1 MLKKY
6 SFLFVL
12 LITLQVSSAWSDFN
26 NTISNA
32 LPVQRKKGIKFPV
45 KKHHPLDD
53 YPYNPHVSLETWDS
67 LKPYFL
73 PYNSPLRINLDR
85 IFQSERVI
93 LDRESVAAAG
103 FKILRTQGTGSV
115 CVAKHPLLEGC
126 LVKIYPDNQV
136 ICEWEN
142 FFRRVT
148 GAQSI
153 NQSINRHGF
162 QKHFKVPKKWIYPLP
177 MEPSPPDGDQYFRK
191 NFILIVEDMNI
202 LSMKE
207 NAVAFKTQITP
218 KILDEFYTIITEEGL
233 FDSVFRGNIPFNKEG
248 QMNFIDTE
256 HHHGWPIKYHFLLRY
271 LSPEMASYWQSITT
285 TPG

>member
-1 MLKKY
+1 MFKKY
-6 SFLFVL
+6 SLLVGL
-12 LITLQVSSAWSDFN
+12 LITLQIPSAWSDFDA
-26 NTISNA
+26 TISNA
-32 LPVQRKKGIKFPV
+32 LPIQCKKTIKHAV
-45 KKHHPLDD
+45 KKNHSRED

-73 PYNSPLRINLDR
+73 PYNSPVRIILDP
-85 IFQSERVI
+85 IFQSERVT
-93 LDRESVAAAG
+93 LDRESIAAAG

-115 CVAKHPLLEGC
+115 CVAKHPRLEGY

-142 FFRRVT
+142 FLRRVK

-153 NQSINRHGF
+153 DLCIQMHGF
-162 QKHFKVPKKWIYPLP
+162 QNHFRAPKKWIYPLP
-177 MEPSPPDGDQYFRK
+177 IELSPPDDAQYMQK

-202 LSMKE
+202 LSMKD
-207 NAVAFKTQITP
+207 NSKAFKTQITP
-218 KILDEFYTIITEEGL
+218 QILDELYTIITEEGL

-271 LSPEMASYWQSITT
+271 LSPEMASYWQNIT